1 MATYKQVLK
10 KYQSQMNELGLGEQ
24 SALLKE
30 DERLKILGEQNGNL

>member
-24 SALLKE
+24 SALLYLLE
-30 DERLKILGEQNGNL
+30 LSNMESHNLYME